1 MTGLS
6 MFRTVSQGGV
16 GLAGRRG
23 SGADR
28 PSPDVANA
36 GLHESHR
43 SSSGMNR

>member
-23 SGADR
+23 SGGR

-36 GLHESHR
+36 GLHESPR